1 MDFYRMGW
9 GTACPGDTLAPS
21 MHWPGEKLARRGHWV
36 RMGCCMTQF
45 CPRWPRETTMKAAWC
60 ERDPGGVQSETLCGD
75 SGRMLGGREAQGVPS
90 PMHVPGCNHGGLV
103 RPLLPSG
110 NNHQGQEGGSQCRDP
125 GRGPLPRTFSVSRR
139 SLSHRLW
146 RACLYASLRY
156 RSRENRSLM
165 A

>member
-21 MHWPGEKLARRGHWV
+21 THWPGEKLARRGHWV

-110 NNHQGQEGGSQCRDP
+110 NNHQGQEGESVRRPRKGPTSQDI
-125 GRGPLPRTFSVSRR
+125 
-139 SLSHRLW
+139 
-146 RACLYASLRY
+146 
-156 RSRENRSLM
+156 
-165 A
+165 

>member
-1 MDFYRMGW
+1 
-9 GTACPGDTLAPS
+9 
-21 MHWPGEKLARRGHWV
+21 
-36 RMGCCMTQF
+36 
-45 CPRWPRETTMKAAWC
+45 MKAAWC

-110 NNHQGQEGGSQCRDP
+110 NNHQGQEGGSQCGDP

-139 SLSHRLW
+139 SLFHRLW